1 MLNILGKSRALRQ
14 AASGLYGGIVARARE
29 PVFYTDFAVPDTID
43 GRFDLLALHVWL
55 ALERLGGAD
64 LNDLSQELTNTVFVG
79 FDEGLRDLGSGDMGI
94 GRRIKTLANAF
105 YGRLSAYRAAT
116 DAAAMESAVARNLYR
131 GTGTGHDARIA
142 HYIAGARAHLEG
154 QDLSRGR
161 IDFGPLPTS
170 GP

>member
-1 MLNILGKSRALRQ
+1 MLNILSKSRALRQ
-14 AASGLYGGIVARARE
+14 AASGLYAGIVARARE

-43 GRFDLLALHVWL
+43 GRFDLLALHAWL
-55 ALERLGGAD
+55 VLERLDGAN
-64 LNDLSQELTNTVFVG
+64 LNDLSQELTNTIFVG

-131 GTGTGHDARIA
+131 GVETGHEARIA
-142 HYIAGARAHLEG
+142 RYIADARAHLES

-161 IDFGPLPTS
+161 INFGSPPAS
-170 GP
+170 DP